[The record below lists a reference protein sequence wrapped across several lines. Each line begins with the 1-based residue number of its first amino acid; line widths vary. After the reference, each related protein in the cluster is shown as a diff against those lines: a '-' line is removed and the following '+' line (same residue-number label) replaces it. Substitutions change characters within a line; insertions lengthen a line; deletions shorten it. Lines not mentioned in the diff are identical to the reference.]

1 MPRSRPSSGS
11 GSDGEWSA
19 GILTGF
25 FLMFLVTVAL
35 CVAIYQLEGEDEDDW
50 EPELRK
56 PKARAIQLGDEKG
69 KTE

>member
-1 MPRSRPSSGS
+1 
-11 GSDGEWSA
+11 
-19 GILTGF
+19 
-25 FLMFLVTVAL
+25 MFLVTVAL

-56 PKARAIQLGDEKG
+56 PKARVIQLGDEKG